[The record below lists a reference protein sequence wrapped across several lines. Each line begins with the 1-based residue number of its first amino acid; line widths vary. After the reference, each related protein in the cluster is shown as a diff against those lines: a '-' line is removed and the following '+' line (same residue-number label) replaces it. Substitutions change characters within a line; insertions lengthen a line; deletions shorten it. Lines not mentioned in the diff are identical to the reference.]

1 MKTAFVL
8 FLLAAAASAPLAAAP
23 AAAGHRQDAPKQDP
37 PKDKPADKPADK
49 KDEKPA
55 DKPDDKPA
63 DKKDAKKVVAGEW
76 STDYEAALAEAKKQK
91 KVVVANFEADWQ
103 EGCRKQKL
111 EVFSKPE
118 FTDWAKKHVIL
129 LKVEFPGNKPLP
141 DELKKQNDMLAAKYN
156 VEKYPTTVFITAEGE
171 AIGTL
176 GTVAGG
182 PNPWVKRAAEIIAT
196 KGKK

>member
-8 FLLAAAASAPLAAAP
+8 LVLASAAGARP
-23 AAAGHRQDAPKQDP
+23 AAAHRQDAPK
-37 PKDKPADKPADK
+37 DKPADK

-55 DKPDDKPA
+55 DKPDEKPA
-63 DKKDAKKVVAGEW
+63 DKKDEKKDAKKVVAGEW
-76 STDYEAALAEAKKQK
+76 STDYEAALAEAKRQK

-118 FTDWAKKHVIL
+118 FIDWAKKHVIL
-129 LKVEFPGNKPLP
+129 LKVEFLGNKPLP
-141 DELKKQNDMLAAKYN
+141 EELKKQNDTLAAKYK
-156 VEKYPTTVFITAEGE
+156 VEKYPTTVFINADGE
-171 AIGTL
+171 AIGSL

-182 PNPWVKRAAEIIAT
+182 PNPWTKRASEIIAA